1 MNILNIDKDHL
12 QSLKKEKMI
21 KRKREIKEIKK
32 IKKKDQEAEKKVLMK
47 EKIKRRRKNRILSL

>member
-1 MNILNIDKDHL
+1 MMNILNTDKDRL

-21 KRKREIKEIKK
+21 KRKKEIKEIKR

-47 EKIKRRRKNRILSL
+47 EKI